1 MESLPR
7 YYRVERDQIAF
18 LKFILE
24 AYDGMAVLSTLD
36 SERGVVML
44 TIPPGCEIETE
55 AVIEDLKKDIL
66 IEPVSDK
73 EGGDFLNGATTI

>member
-7 YYRVERDQIAF
+7 YYRVERDRIAF

-36 SERGVVML
+36 SERGIVML
-44 TIPPGCEIETE
+44 NIPPGCEIETE
-55 AVIEDLKKDIL
+55 AVIEDLKTEIL

-73 EGGDFLNGATTI
+73 AGGDILNDTTTD